1 MGGQVKQRH
10 HLKAM
15 LISGLLLIVVIIFI
29 MWLKGEAERQPIPE
43 SAVNAVKGME
53 WKKFGTDKDGDHYYR
68 FDESSKAFPDI
79 LSVKTRLVYS
89 DEGKKGY
96 IAQRQAA
103 KLPVQNFEQLKSRT
117 VLYGLN
123 CVSKTKEI
131 CVLEIFELA
140 EDGKTLDYAKAGSYK
155 QWSDIP
161 PGSVYDELQR
171 IICPEKPNEK

>member
-1 MGGQVKQRH
+1 MGGTIKQRH

-15 LISGLLLIVVIIFI
+15 IISGLLLIVVIFFI
-29 MWLKGEAERQPIPE
+29 MWLKGEAERQPVPT
-43 SAVNAVKGME
+43 SAANDVRSTE

-68 FDESSKAFPDI
+68 FDESSKTFPDI

-89 DEGKKGY
+89 EEGKKGY

-103 KLPVQNFEQLKSRT
+103 KLPVQNFEHLNSRI

-123 CVSKTKEI
+123 CVSKNKEI
-131 CVLEIFELA
+131 CVLEIVELA
-140 EDGKTLDYAKAGSYK
+140 EDGKPLDYAKTGSYK
-155 QWSDIP
+155 DWSGIQ

-171 IICPEKPNEK
+171 IICPEKQSEK